1 MKKKKVVKVLII
13 LLCIAV
19 LAGAVLFFQE
29 QKRKRHE
36 WVQQEILK
44 IEYSQQNRA
53 LPLIRG
59 YSRGIE
65 SYVGYEA
72 VDEEELY
79 VRLAAYNEQM
89 RLNGEEEQELT
100 LADVEEY
107 LSSEYNEDGSLRI
120 YEGYEKI
127 RRYREWYFEEE
138 GDEDIAAY
146 WNELEMVLRECYET
160 GPQVAK
166 VPLRDMSLV
175 QIQELIN
182 KKNDP
187 SYEIN
192 MDVMKE

>member
-1 MKKKKVVKVLII
+1 MKRKNMVKTLII

-138 GDEDIAAY
+138 GDEDITGY
-146 WNELEMVLRECYET
+146 WRELTNIVIGYNLQNPELVLCDPEEMNLA
-160 GPQVAK
+160 Q
-166 VPLRDMSLV
+166 L
-175 QIQELIN
+175 QELIN
-182 KKNDP
+182 KKNDAT
-187 SYEIN
+187 YEIN
-192 MDVMKE
+192 MEVMKE

>member
-1 MKKKKVVKVLII
+1 MKKKKVIKIFII

-19 LAGAVLFFQE
+19 LAGVFLFFQE

-100 LADVEEY
+100 LADVKEY
-107 LSSEYNEDGSLRI
+107 LSGEYNEDGSLRI

-138 GDEDIAAY
+138 GDEDIAEY
-146 WNELEMVLRECYET
+146 WNELDRINHQYLTQNVGSIYKSARELE
-160 GPQVAK
+160 
-166 VPLRDMSLV
+166 LV

-192 MDVMKE
+192 MEVMKE

>member
-1 MKKKKVVKVLII
+1 MKRKNMVKTLII

-127 RRYREWYFEEE
+127 RRYMEGYFEEE
-138 GDEDIAAY
+138 GDEDIAEY
-146 WNELEMVLRECYET
+146 WTELEIVNNEYWKQSLKDTYI
-160 GPQVAK
+160 
-166 VPLRDMSLV
+166 PLRDLNLE
-175 QIQELIN
+175 QLQELIN

-187 SYEIN
+187 TYEIN
-192 MDVMKE
+192 MEVMKE

>member
-13 LLCIAV
+13 LLCVAV
-19 LAGAVLFFQE
+19 LVGAVLFFQE
-29 QKRKRHE
+29 QKRKRQE
-36 WVQQEILK
+36 WVEQEILK
-44 IEYSQQNRA
+44 IEYYEQNTA
-53 LPLIRG
+53 LPLGRG
-59 YSRGIE
+59 YSASVE

-72 VDEEELY
+72 VNEEELY

-100 LADVEEY
+100 LADVKEY
-107 LSSEYNEDGSLRI
+107 LSGEYNEDGSLRI

-127 RRYREWYFEEE
+127 RRYMEWYFEEE
-138 GDEDIAAY
+138 GDEDIAEY
-146 WNELEMVLRECYET
+146 WNELTRIAMDYKGQNPDLVLPVPEEMNL
-160 GPQVAK
+160 A
-166 VPLRDMSLV
+166 

-192 MDVMKE
+192 MEVMKE